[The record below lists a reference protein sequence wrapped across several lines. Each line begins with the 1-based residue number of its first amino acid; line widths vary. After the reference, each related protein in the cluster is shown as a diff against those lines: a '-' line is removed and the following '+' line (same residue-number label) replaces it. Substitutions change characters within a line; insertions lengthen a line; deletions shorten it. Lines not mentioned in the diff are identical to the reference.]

1 MFQEWLK
8 TVNYP
13 GLFQIWVGGNLEHF
27 YEGKA
32 EKWGREFRVIDRW
45 QLTCQVC
52 SCCGFRGGK
61 LDLSG
66 ARMGMP

>member
-45 QLTCQVC
+45 QPIVILI
-52 SCCGFRGGK
+52 
-61 LDLSG
+61 
-66 ARMGMP
+66 